1 MNKFVKSLGMVST
14 IALLAACNNGDGG
27 AEEAG
32 EQDETSTVE
41 DNGGNGGNVNL
52 AVWGS
57 SPAETNALEETISSF
72 EEETGI
78 EVELEIIQDNFQD
91 AMTARFAANNAP
103 DVFYLEAF
111 AAPMFIE
118 SGVLENISG
127 EIDDVDD
134 FFDPLID
141 VFRGGEDELYAV
153 PKDYSTLALYVN
165 EDLLEAA
172 GYSTEDIPRD
182 WDDLMAFA
190 DELQG
195 DLEDNQA
202 AMIFDQTLARHYS
215 AFINN
220 GLDPAGEEGS
230 ADFTSSP
237 EAIEYFESIIE
248 GKEAGYL
255 QNPQIDMGIDSAGA
269 AFGANRAA
277 MMIEGNWV
285 ISALNQEYSDLN
297 YAVLE
302 SPTINGEEQSMTFSV
317 GYTVSRDAENRE
329 EAIAFINYMTN
340 DGLQQWSE
348 LSGTLPPRE
357 SVADAM
363 DLFDNPVLEPHVL
376 AAEYGTVWSSGESL
390 PVVASAFDNYFQAAV
405 NGTMT
410 VEEAMQA
417 AEEEANAELDRR

>member
-1 MNKFVKSLGMVST
+1 MNKFIKSLGMVST
-14 IALLAACNNGDGG
+14 IALLAACSNGDNGTADTDTN
-27 AEEAG
+27 AEDQG
-32 EQDETSTVE
+32 ETTDE
-41 DNGGNGGNVNL
+41 NGGGNVNL

-118 SGVLENISG
+118 SGVLEDISG
-127 EIDDVDD
+127 EVEDVDD

-141 VFRGGEDELYAV
+141 VFRSGEGLYAV

-165 EDLLEAA
+165 EDMIESA
-172 GYSTEDIPRD
+172 GYTLEDIPRD
-182 WDDLMAFA
+182 WDDLMAFSE
-190 DELQG
+190 ELQG
-195 DLEDNQA
+195 ELEDNQA

-237 EAIEYFESIIE
+237 EAIEYFESIVE

-269 AFGANRAA
+269 AFGAGRTA

-317 GYTVSRDAENRE
+317 GYTVSRDAENRD

-357 SVADAM
+357 SIADEM
-363 DLFDNPVLEPHVL
+363 NLFDNPVLAPHVL
-376 AAEYGTVWSSGESL
+376 AADYGTVWSSGESL

-417 AEEEANAELDRR
+417 AEDEANAELDRR

>member
-1 MNKFVKSLGMVST
+1 MNKFVKSVGLVST
-14 IALLAACNNGDGG
+14 IALLAACNNDTDTGSEADDQ
-27 AEEAG
+27 EES
-32 EQDETSTVE
+32 TSNE
-41 DNGGNGGNVNL
+41 EGGNVNL

-72 EEETGI
+72 EEASGI
-78 EVELEIIQDNFQD
+78 QVELEIIQDNFQD

-141 VFRGGEDELYAV
+141 VFRGGEDELFAV

-165 EDLLEAA
+165 EDLMEEA
-172 GYSTEDIPRD
+172 GYSVEDIPRD
-182 WDDLMAFA
+182 WDDLMVFA
-190 DELQG
+190 EELQG

-202 AMIFDQTLARHYS
+202 AMLFDQSLARHYS

-220 GLDPAGEEGS
+220 GLDPAAEDGT

-237 EAIEYFESIIE
+237 EAIEYFESIID
-248 GKEAGYL
+248 GKEAGYM

-269 AFGANRAA
+269 AFGSNRAA

-317 GYTVSRDAENRE
+317 GYTVARDSENRD

-357 SVADAM
+357 SIADEM
-363 DLFDNPVLEPHVL
+363 NLFDNPVLAPHVL
-376 AAEYGTVWSSGESL
+376 AADYGTVWSSGETL
-390 PVVASAFDNYFQAAV
+390 PVVASGFDNYFQAAI
-405 NGTMT
+405 NGNMT
-410 VEEAMQA
+410 VEEALQA
-417 AEEEANAELDRR
+417 AEDEANAELDRR

>member
-14 IALLAACNNGDGG
+14 LALLAACTNGNETATDDESSENG
-27 AEEAG
+27 
-32 EQDETSTVE
+32 QETS
-41 DNGGNGGNVNL
+41 GNMEGGNVNL

-127 EIDDVDD
+127 EMDNTDD

-141 VFRGGEDELYAV
+141 VFRGEEDELFAV

-165 EDLLEAA
+165 EDMIEDA
-172 GYSTEDIPRD
+172 GFSVEDIPRD
-182 WDDLMAFA
+182 WDDLLVFA
-190 DELQG
+190 EELQG
-195 DLEDNQA
+195 ELEDNQA
-202 AMIFDQTLARHYS
+202 AMIVDQTLARHYS

-220 GLDPAGEEGS
+220 GLDPAGDEGQ

-237 EAIEYFESIIE
+237 EALEYFQSIVD
-248 GKEAGYL
+248 GTEAGFL

-269 AFGANRAA
+269 AFGAGRAA

-285 ISALNQEYSDLN
+285 ISALNQEYSDVN
-297 YAVLE
+297 YTVLE
-302 SPTINGEEQSMTFSV
+302 SPTINGEEQSMTFTV
-317 GYTVSRDAENRE
+317 GYTVSRDAQNRD
-329 EAIAFINYMTN
+329 EAIAFINYMTG
-340 DGLQQWSE
+340 DGLKQWSE

-357 SVADAM
+357 SVAEEM
-363 DLFDNPVLEPHVL
+363 NLFDNPVLEPHVL

-390 PVVASAFDNYFQAAV
+390 PVVAASFDNYFQAAV

-410 VEEAMQA
+410 VEEAMEA
-417 AEEEANAELDRR
+417 AENEANAELDRR

>member
-14 IALLAACNNGDGG
+14 LALLAACTNGNETATDDESSENG
-27 AEEAG
+27 
-32 EQDETSTVE
+32 QETS
-41 DNGGNGGNVNL
+41 GNMEGGNVNL

-127 EIDDVDD
+127 EMDNTDD

-141 VFRGGEDELYAV
+141 VFRGEEDELFAV

-165 EDLLEAA
+165 EDMIEDA
-172 GYSTEDIPRD
+172 GFSVEDIPRD
-182 WDDLMAFA
+182 WDDLLVFA
-190 DELQG
+190 EELQG
-195 DLEDNQA
+195 ELEDNQA
-202 AMIFDQTLARHYS
+202 AMIVDQTLARHYS

-220 GLDPAGEEGS
+220 GLDPAGDEGQ

-237 EAIEYFESIIE
+237 EALEYFQSIVD
-248 GKEAGYL
+248 GTEAGFL

-269 AFGANRAA
+269 AFGAGRAA

-285 ISALNQEYSDLN
+285 ISALNQEYSDVN
-297 YAVLE
+297 YTVLE
-302 SPTINGEEQSMTFSV
+302 SPTINGEEQSMTFTV
-317 GYTVSRDAENRE
+317 GYTVSRDAQNRDQ
-329 EAIAFINYMTN
+329 AIAFINYMTG
-340 DGLQQWSE
+340 DGLKQWSE

-357 SVADAM
+357 SVAEEM
-363 DLFDNPVLEPHVL
+363 NLFDNPVLEPHVL

-390 PVVASAFDNYFQAAV
+390 PVVAASFDNYFQAAV
-405 NGTMT
+405 NGAMT
-410 VEEAMQA
+410 VEEAMEA
-417 AEEEANAELDRR
+417 AENEANAELDRR